1 MIFYLQQ
8 YKGLVIRMSKK
19 FRSVFLVL
27 IMILSSASLMFIP
40 TASSGSVVISESIEI
55 VDDSAINLRMP
66 TVASDSKGNVHIV
79 WSENTNHL
87 YYKLMDARG
96 NVLIDATRISN
107 AGQVKSWHPDIAV
120 DSNDFVHIVWA
131 DKGGGQQSIKY
142 TALNPSMDD
151 QDGSEAFDNVISII
165 DDTIVTKREKNRD
178 WPAVAVDSMGGVHIT
193 WEDSYDVLD
202 KFYAQPQIYYSML
215 LPDFPMNRAE
225 IKIGDTLITPII
237 GHKGHPD
244 IAVDGQDK
252 VQIVWDDTRG
262 GKVELVFLI
271 DTSGSMSNEWADVCS
286 VVYGGNIG
294 GGQFEGI
301 KPMLEKAN
309 MTVFETIYGLYTSW
323 GAPSAMQSGNCAPH
337 YKNGAGPRATHLG
350 GADGEDSG
358 GIRWVNDAIYNGG
371 TYITAEGEDWG
382 PGSTWACLS
391 WRDNAGNVPGDPPT
405 AEDHQ
410 WNPNATKIIMPVSDE
425 GPFNGDEGSQAQYT
439 TTINE
444 AHDSCVNAG
453 IIPVGL
459 VGDGWGNTKD
469 NFQDL
474 SYCPDSDTSDTS
486 IGACP
491 GTSVR
496 TTDAGG
502 AVYDFPASNTGNQM
516 QLLIDAL
523 VFVATNNSREIY
535 TTVLDPWGKLNNNL
549 DPNWQVGDSATTAS
563 NGRYT
568 EDIGR
573 GEEGHL
579 VVVND
584 TRITN
589 DDAFSLH
596 PSIAFD
602 SQQNAHVTWM
612 DTRDHGFKKDD
623 NYEIYYSKLRMRG
636 VGDWDGV
643 PEGLST
649 YQIKRID
656 DTRISDIGIETQG
669 RPWGP
674 SSTHPVIIVDQLDNA
689 HLAWLDNENISA
701 GEEIQYTRLNAT
713 DETGAGKLVLDPWET
728 SELTKWNSDKLGPN
742 SGRTPDQGTP
752 PGFANDLGNGAHLVW
767 SDTNTC
773 NEESNNYIYTICY
786 SHVLT
791 GIVDINFQPGETY
804 FHEIEPGEQTM
815 YNLTV
820 NNSTPGPS
828 EIVADTYRITLE
840 GVPLDWSATLYFSS
854 NNTAIF
860 DDTNIYLAGGDTVDI
875 FMRVRA
881 PNIYQAAGLQD
892 QFANISVVA
901 TSIKDPAIRSSKLT
915 ITLMDIEY
923 GIDLD
928 ASHSLVEV
936 EQGKTA
942 KFSITITNTGN
953 VFDTFAFYDPQ
964 TIEGGA
970 AWNLPFGWGVTFPLN
985 VSLDPQQSVTESLS
999 ISIPASQ
1006 NPTDEAI
1013 NLHGWSTGED
1023 PLRLSPNRGNWDT
1036 LVLKIFVE
1044 LRTTGN
1050 IDLNPEETS
1059 KTINPGEC
1067 AKYNI
1072 DVSKNYQDG
1081 KLVFTLPDAPNKMPD
1096 GADPNEWAE
1105 NNWRVTVDF
1114 EEFNAP
1120 LGNDVDLSTP
1130 RPWIVGRTE
1139 TIVVEICAPSNFDF
1153 ASAGLGPSIT
1163 IKAHLDGFP
1172 RVSDSVILSTRVNS
1186 IYDLQSTVNLTSYE
1200 VDPGEAVIVPMSVKN
1215 HGNTPDRYDLRLL
1228 SLKNSTDV
1236 NQLWDIFVPRSPD
1249 LLYPTENGL
1258 QRNDLQNLEI
1268 IANIPDK
1275 VEAGTYVMELGLFSE
1290 EAYQGPSDSEK
1301 THLRELITV
1310 EFIVREFYDMQISID
1325 PTVENSVKTAAPG
1338 RAVQFIV
1345 NVTNNGNV
1353 VDDAFLNVHVTKE
1366 GKLSESAGFGTLL
1379 DTWSIRWS
1387 ELENFGSS
1395 TSSVKECNEANQI
1408 SEVTEKGRCHYVE
1421 NGGVWMI
1428 PSMDAY
1434 EVITLV
1440 VSIDVGPDAPL
1451 TDQELGLKVTTPVGS
1466 SEEGGDYDETP
1477 TWDDALADSN
1487 EQVIMLRLR
1496 ASNLNLVEVNPPPST
1511 EGSVGDT
1518 IPISIKI
1525 TNDGNAQADNVEVI
1539 MCQDQSESDVKENG
1553 CDEDNIVF
1561 RQVLGAIREPGDDGV
1576 LLFVEITLQYPIEA
1590 GYHDVVIIID
1600 PNNEII
1606 EINEQDNIRAVGD
1619 LSSSNPMID
1628 VAAEVLSVWA
1638 LPIGVLTLTTS
1649 LLGVVYLVGRARRAE
1664 ALGRVAEQSV
1674 LLGEN
1679 EI

>member
-1 MIFYLQQ
+1 
-8 YKGLVIRMSKK
+8 MSEKL
-19 FRSVFLVL
+19 RSVFLVL
-27 IMILSSASLMFIP
+27 IMVLSTVSAMGLP
-40 TASSGSVVISESIEI
+40 TASAGTVVISESIEV
-55 VDDSAINLRMP
+55 VDDSAVNLRMP
-66 TVASDSKGNVHIV
+66 TVASDSEGNVHIV

-87 YYKLMDARG
+87 FYKLFDARG

-107 AGQVKSWHPDIAV
+107 AGQVKSWHPDIAI
-120 DSNDFVHIVWA
+120 DQNDYVHIVWA
-131 DKGGGQQSIKY
+131 DKAGSTPAIMY

-151 QDGSEAFDNVISII
+151 QDGDSALDNVISAI
-165 DDTIVTKREKNRD
+165 DDTVVVQKSKNRD
-178 WPAVAVDSMGGVHIT
+178 WPAIAVDSLGGVHIT
-193 WEDSYDVLD
+193 WEDSWDELD
-202 KFYAQPQIYYSML
+202 KFYSQPQIYYSML
-215 LPDFPMNRAE
+215 LPDFPVHQA
-225 IKIGDTLITPII
+225 ITKIDDTLITPII

-244 IAVDGQDK
+244 IAVDAQDK

-286 VVYGGNIG
+286 VIYGGTIG
-294 GGQFEGI
+294 GGPFEGI

-323 GAPSAMQSGNCAPH
+323 GAPNAMQSGNCAPH
-337 YKNGAGPRATHLG
+337 YKNGAGPRSTHLG
-350 GADGEDSG
+350 GPDGEDSG
-358 GIRWVNDAIYNGG
+358 GIRWMNDAIYNGG
-371 TYITAEGEDWG
+371 TYITGEGEDWG
-382 PGSTWACLS
+382 PGTTWACLS
-391 WRDNAGNVPGDPPT
+391 WRDNNGNIPGNPPT
-405 AEDHQ
+405 SDDHK
-410 WNPNATKIIMPVSDE
+410 WNPNATKIVMPVSDE
-425 GPFNGDEGSQAQYT
+425 GPFNGDEGSDAQYT

-469 NFQDL
+469 RFQDL
-474 SYCPDSDTSDTS
+474 SFCPDSDTSDTS

-502 AVYDFPASNTGNQM
+502 AVYDFPASNSGNQM

-535 TTVLDPWGKLNNNL
+535 TTVLDPWGKLNNNQ
-549 DPNWQVGDSATTAS
+549 DPNWQVGDSATKAS
-563 NGRYT
+563 GGRYT
-568 EDIGR
+568 EDLGK

-584 TRITN
+584 TRITI

-596 PSIAFD
+596 PSISFD
-602 SQQNAHVTWM
+602 SEQNAHVTWM
-612 DTRDHGFKKDD
+612 DTRDYGFKKDD
-623 NYEIYYSKLRMRG
+623 NYEVYYSKLRMRG
-636 VGDWDGV
+636 AGDWDGV

-649 YQIKRID
+649 YQIKKID
-656 DTRISDIGIETQG
+656 DTRVSDLGQASQA
-669 RPWGP
+669 RPWAP
-674 SSTHPVIIVDQLDNA
+674 SSTHPAIIVDKLDNV
-689 HLAWLDNENISA
+689 HLAWLDNDNLSA

-713 DETGAGKLVLDPWET
+713 DDTGAGELILDPWEIA
-728 SELTKWNSDKLGPN
+728 ELTSWNSDKLGPN

-767 SDTNTC
+767 TDTNTC
-773 NEESNNYIYTICY
+773 NEESNSYIYTLCY

-791 GIVDINFQPGETY
+791 GIVDVTFQPGETY

-828 EIVADTYRITLE
+828 DIVADSYTLTLE

-860 DDTNIYLAGGDTVDI
+860 EDTNIYLAGGETVDV

-901 TSIKDPAIRSSKLT
+901 TSVKDPAIRSSRLT

-1059 KTINPGEC
+1059 KSIDPGEC
-1067 AKYNI
+1067 ARYKI
-1072 DVSKNYQDG
+1072 EVSKNYQDG
-1081 KLVFTLPDAPNKMPD
+1081 KLVFTLPDAPEEMPE
-1096 GADPNEWAE
+1096 GADPVEWAE
-1105 NNWRVTVDF
+1105 NNWQVSVDF

-1120 LGNDVDLSTP
+1120 LGNDVELSTP
-1130 RPWIVGRTE
+1130 RPWTVDRPE
-1139 TIVVEICAPSNFDF
+1139 HIVVEICAPSNFDF

-1163 IKAHLDGFP
+1163 IKAHLEGFP
-1172 RVSDSVILSTRVNS
+1172 RVSDSVILSTRINS
-1186 IYDLQSTVNLTSYE
+1186 IYDLESTVNVTSFE
-1200 VDPGEAVIVPMSVKN
+1200 VDPGETLLLPMSVLN
-1215 HGNTPDRYDLRLL
+1215 EGNTPDRYDVRLL
-1228 SLKNSTDV
+1228 SMKNSTGV
-1236 NQLWDIFVPRSPD
+1236 NQLWDIYIPRDSNS
-1249 LLYPTENGL
+1249 LYPTENGL
-1258 QRNDLQNLEI
+1258 QRGDLQDLEI
-1268 IANIPDK
+1268 VVDVPNQ
-1275 VEAGTYVMELGLFSE
+1275 VEAGQYVMEVGLFSE
-1290 EAYQGPSDSEK
+1290 EAYQGELDDEK
-1301 THLRELITV
+1301 THLRDLITV
-1310 EFIVREFYDMQISID
+1310 NINVREFHDMQITID
-1325 PTVENSVKTAAPG
+1325 ETVENAIKIATPG
-1338 RAVQFIV
+1338 RTVQYIV

-1353 VDDAFLNVHVTKE
+1353 VDDAFLNVYTISGE
-1366 GKLSESAGFGTLL
+1366 DWNEEPGWGTLES
-1379 DTWSIRWS
+1379 WAIRWS
-1387 ELENFGSS
+1387 ELENFG
-1395 TSSVKECNEANQI
+1395 TEVPTQKDCIEVDVVAEA
-1408 SEVTEKGRCHYVE
+1408 TEKGRCYFVN

-1428 PSMDAY
+1428 PSMEAY

-1440 VSIDVGPDAPL
+1440 ASIDVGPAAQL
-1451 TDQELGLKVTTPVGS
+1451 TDRNVGLKVTTPAGS
-1466 SEEGGDYDETP
+1466 SLEGGDYDETP
-1477 TWDDALADSN
+1477 TWADAAADTN
-1487 EQVIMLRLR
+1487 EQVLLLRLR
-1496 ASNLNLVEVNPPPST
+1496 APNLNLVEVNSPSST
-1511 EGSVGDT
+1511 KGTVGDT
-1518 IPISIKI
+1518 IPVSIKI

-1539 MCQDQSESDVKENG
+1539 MCQDQSVTDIEENG
-1553 CDEDNIVF
+1553 CDEENIVF
-1561 RQVLGAIREPGDDGV
+1561 RQVIGAIREPGDDGV
-1576 LLFVEITLQYPIEA
+1576 PLYVEITLQYPIEA
-1590 GYHDVVIIID
+1590 GTHDVVIILD

-1606 EINEQDNIRAVGD
+1606 EADESDNIELVGD
-1619 LSSSNPMID
+1619 LSSNNPMID
-1628 VAAEVLSVWA
+1628 VAGEILSVWA
-1638 LPIGVLTLTTS
+1638 LPLGVFILTTS
-1649 LLGVVYLVGRARRAE
+1649 LLGVVYLVGKARRSE
-1664 ALGRVAEQSV
+1664 ALGRVAEQSI
-1674 LLGEN
+1674 LLGEDK
-1679 EI
+1679 E